1 MKLEQ
6 EIKQEKFRNPEQKL
20 TINLIFTYY
29 WIVDRFKEHLRPYDI
44 SMQQF
49 NILRILRGQGN
60 KPATIN
66 LLKDRMMDR
75 SSDASRLVERLRL
88 KGLVER
94 VICPEDRRAVEIR
107 ITEKGTSILKTIDE
121 QEASMS
127 SNFNTLTPEEIA
139 TVNDLLDK
147 LRG

>member
-6 EIKQEKFRNPEQKL
+6 EIKQEKFKNPEQRL
-20 TINLIFTYY
+20 TINLVFTYY
-29 WIVDRFKEHLRPYDI
+29 WLVERFKEHLQPHNI

-60 KPATIN
+60 KPSSIN
-66 LLKDRMMDR
+66 LLKERMLDH
-75 SSDASRLVERLRL
+75 SSDASRLVERLRI

-94 VICPEDRRAVEIR
+94 VICEHDRRSVEIR
-107 ITEKGTSILKTIDE
+107 ITEKGSETLSRIDE
-121 QEASMS
+121 LEVHFAEK
-127 SNFNTLTPEEIA
+127 FNALSKEEIE
-139 TVNDLLDK
+139 TLGNLLDK